1 MVIRKL
7 NPHLNLN
14 RYQYKGWIS
23 VKIAIFNDNQL
34 GLVLLD
40 EQKIVDVSA
49 AANWDTNQ
57 PDASFK
63 YLVEN
68 FETLKPMMEMERKTG
83 KAFKLSEVHLKSPV
97 PATGKIWAAPV
108 NYKKHQEEMNMQ
120 FNNAPLTIEDLAL
133 FLKSPDSLSGPMD
146 SIRLPFKDR
155 RTDHEAELGYVVG
168 KKAKN
173 VKAEDAKD
181 YIFGYFA
188 LLDISIRGNEERT
201 WRKSFDTFTPIGPWI
216 VTADEIEDP
225 NHLSIKLWVND
236 ELRQDGNT
244 KHLIYDCYK
253 CFEVACKHM
262 QLKPG
267 DIIAT
272 GTPEG
277 VGPLNPGD
285 SVRIEIDQIGGFTVQ
300 VESAEEEKSKDHDE
314 YLYR

>member
-1 MVIRKL
+1 M
-7 NPHLNLN
+7 
-14 RYQYKGWIS
+14 
-23 VKIAIFNDNQL
+23 KIAIFNDQQL
-34 GLVLLD
+34 GIVFP
-40 EQKIVDVSA
+40 EENRIVDVSN
-49 AANWDTNQ
+49 AANWDSKN
-57 PDASFK
+57 PEASFQN
-63 YLVEN
+63 LIEM
-68 FETLKPMMEMERKTG
+68 FDDLKPLIENEMMRG
-83 KAFKLSEVHLKSPV
+83 KAFKLSEVNLRSPV
-97 PATGKIWAAPV
+97 PRTRKIWAAPV
-108 NYKKHQEEMNMQ
+108 NYKKHQEEMNKQ

-146 SIRLPFKDR
+146 PIKLPFTNR

-225 NHLSIKLWVND
+225 NHLSMKLWVND

-253 CFEVACKHM
+253 CFEVACNNM
-262 QLKPG
+262 QLNPG

-277 VGPLNPGD
+277 VGPLMPGD
-285 SVRIEIDQIGGFTVQ
+285 TVKIEIEKIGGFTVK
-300 VESAEEEKSKDHDE
+300 VEAADQEKSENPKQHTIKK
-314 YLYR
+314 

>member
-1 MVIRKL
+1 M
-7 NPHLNLN
+7 
-14 RYQYKGWIS
+14 
-23 VKIAIFNDNQL
+23 KIAIFNDQQL
-34 GLVLLD
+34 GIVFP
-40 EQKIVDVSA
+40 EENRIVDVSN
-49 AANWDTNQ
+49 AANWDSKN
-57 PDASFK
+57 PEASFQN
-63 YLVEN
+63 LIEM
-68 FETLKPMMEMERKTG
+68 FDDLKPLIENEMMRG
-83 KAFKLSEVHLKSPV
+83 KAFKLSEVYLRSPV
-97 PATGKIWAAPV
+97 PRTRKIWAAPV
-108 NYKKHQEEMNMQ
+108 NYKKHQEEMNKQ

-146 SIRLPFKDR
+146 PIKLPFTNR

-225 NHLSIKLWVND
+225 NHLSMKLWVND

-253 CFEVACKHM
+253 CFEVACNNM
-262 QLKPG
+262 QLNPG

-277 VGPLNPGD
+277 VGPLMPGD
-285 SVRIEIDQIGGFTVQ
+285 TVKIEIEKIGGFTVK
-300 VESAEEEKSKDHDE
+300 VEAADQEKSENPKQHTIKK
-314 YLYR
+314 